1 MSTRSTTTSTKP
13 AHLVYVATAPL
24 VLITDTAGA
33 THHVYDG
40 EPLPEH
46 AATGEVER
54 LLGLGFITATDA
66 SPTHE

>member
-13 AHLVYVATAPL
+13 TVYVSMLPL
-24 VLITDTAGA
+24 VLIRDTNGA

-46 AATGEVER
+46 AAPGEVER

>member
-13 AHLVYVATAPL
+13 TVYVSMLPL
-24 VLITDTAGA
+24 VLIRDTNGA

-46 AATGEVER
+46 AAPGEVGR
-54 LLGLGFITATDA
+54 LLGIGFITASDA